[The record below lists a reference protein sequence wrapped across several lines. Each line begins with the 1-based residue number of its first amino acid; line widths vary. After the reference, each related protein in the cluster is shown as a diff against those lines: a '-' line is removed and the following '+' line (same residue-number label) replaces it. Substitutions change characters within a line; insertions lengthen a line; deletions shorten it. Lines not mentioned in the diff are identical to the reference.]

1 MTAIEQNDSNRTESQ
16 WKLHKLKKTK
26 LFICTHTVYTSENTT
41 NIFVDSF
48 SLRAQTNQQHWW

>member
-1 MTAIEQNDSNRTESQ
+1 MTAIEQNHSGNYINE
-16 WKLHKLKKTK
+16 KTK